1 LASDGHGYCVE
12 CGAELDAAHQFC
24 WRCGAQRWSPPEPPS
39 PAAPGASG
47 AGGAP
52 SSPPPPVRPPPSPGA
67 PARSGLAPAAAA
79 ADLGLLPWL
88 YAAGAVFF
96 LVWATQALALL
107 LAPSGR
113 AQLLNEMGRQGVP
126 ANAQATV
133 LAVYGAFLIGAA
145 LAGAGLHAGAFY
157 GLRRRRW
164 WGWLAA
170 VIVAGF
176 WSLLI
181 VGLPVLLRL
190 VSRNVRQAFGME

>member
-1 LASDGHGYCVE
+1 M
-12 CGAELDAAHQFC
+12 
-24 WRCGAQRWSPPEPPS
+24 PPHPP
-39 PAAPGASG
+39 G
-47 AGGAP
+47 
-52 SSPPPPVRPPPSPGA
+52 PV
-67 PARSGLAPAAAA
+67 RSGLAARAPAA

-133 LAVYGAFLIGAA
+133 LALYGAFLIGAA
-145 LAGAGLHAGAFY
+145 LAAAGLHAGAFY

-164 WGWLAA
+164 WGWVAA

-181 VGLPVLLRL
+181 VGLPVLLKL
-190 VSRNVRQAFGME
+190 VSRSVRQTFGME